1 MRSKWIE
8 HRGVKIFYQDFSG
21 LLYDLTGLKRKL
33 TAVQAQVVQHP
44 KNSIFYIN
52 FPLIFSRTVVG

>member
-21 LLYDLTGLKRKL
+21 LLYDLAGLKREL
-33 TAVQAQVVQHP
+33 TAVQAQVVQYP
-44 KNSIFYIN
+44 KNSLFL
-52 FPLIFSRTVVG
+52 LISL